1 MHLNARQTHE
11 VLGDVN
17 NKFVHESRGNV
28 ETIHVVVEVVSAP
41 RIGLDWIGDKL
52 YIYIY
57 R

>member
-52 YIYIY
+52 YIY